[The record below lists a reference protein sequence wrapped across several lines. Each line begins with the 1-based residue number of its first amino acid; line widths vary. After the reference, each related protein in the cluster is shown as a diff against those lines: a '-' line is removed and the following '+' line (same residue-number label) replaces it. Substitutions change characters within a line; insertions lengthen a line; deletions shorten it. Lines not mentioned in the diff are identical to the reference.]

1 MFFSFPSSP
10 NDHLQFRD
18 GLRLVPDYLAVMMAD
33 IETENYTFDEACELV
48 NRNMLGR
55 YLGQTFDSVISE
67 HMREVRRDGNR

>member
-18 GLRLVPDYLAVMMAD
+18 GLRLVPEYLAVMMAD
-33 IETENYTFDEACELV
+33 IDTEEYTFDEACKVV
-48 NRNMLGR
+48 NERMLGN
-55 YLGQTFDSVISE
+55 YLGKTFDSVIGD

>member
-10 NDHLQFRD
+10 EDHLPFRD
-18 GLRLVPDYLAVMMAD
+18 GIRLVPDYLAVMMAD
-33 IETENYTFDEACELV
+33 IDTEQYTYEEACELV

-55 YLGQTFDSVISE
+55 YLGQTFGNLIDE